1 MTRLK
6 DKLSQAFN
14 SDKHLL
20 LLECGQRAV
29 ENMMQLEL
37 EKIENEILERKVKLE
52 DLKKKNAQ
60 SAAKVREQN
69 AELLGRSI

>member
-1 MTRLK
+1 
-6 DKLSQAFN
+6 
-14 SDKHLL
+14 
-20 LLECGQRAV
+20 
-29 ENMMQLEL
+29 MMELEL

-60 SAAKVREQN
+60 SAGKVRDQN